1 MATKTREGLLVEA
14 FVTLAD
20 TLVVGYDLVDLLH
33 TLVSQCVPL
42 FEVSAAGIILTD
54 DDDFEVVAST
64 NERSRLVE
72 ILQLRSGSGPC
83 VESVITGRAVAV
95 PDIDAAGPK
104 WPRFREGA
112 REQGFGSMFSVP
124 MRLRTTTIGSLNLF
138 WDRVGGLA
146 DEDAATVQAL
156 ADVATIGILQERALR
171 ESDMARAQLQFALSS
186 RVVIEQAK
194 GVVAYTRKATMDE
207 AFALIRQHARSNGLP
222 LADVAAG
229 IVNGD
234 LALEAPSA

>member
-1 MATKTREGLLVEA
+1 MATQTREGQLVEA

-42 FEVSAAGIILTD
+42 FDASAAGIILTD
-54 DDDFEVVAST
+54 NTELEVVAST

-83 VESVITGRAVAV
+83 VESVVTGHPVAV
-95 PDIDAAGPK
+95 PDIDASGPK
-104 WPRFREGA
+104 WPRFRAGA
-112 REQGFGSMFSVP
+112 LEQGFASMFSVP
-124 MRLRTTTIGSLNLF
+124 MRLRTDTIGSLNLF
-138 WDRVGGLA
+138 WDRTGGIPA
-146 DEDAATVQAL
+146 VDAPTVQAL

-171 ESDMARAQLQFALSS
+171 RSDIARQQLQYALNS

-194 GVVAYTRKATMDE
+194 GVVSYTHSANMDDAFTM
-207 AFALIRQHARSNGLP
+207 IRRHARENGIP
-222 LADVAAG
+222 LAEVAAR
-229 IVNGD
+229 IVSGD
-234 LALEAPSA
+234 LAI

>member
-1 MATKTREGLLVEA
+1 MATKTREGQLVEA

-42 FEVSAAGIILTD
+42 FDASAAGIILTD
-54 DDDFEVVAST
+54 DTELEVVAST

-83 VESVITGRAVAV
+83 VESVMTGRAVAV
-95 PDIDAAGPK
+95 ADIGASGPK
-104 WPRFREGA
+104 WPQFRAGA
-112 REQGFGSMFSVP
+112 LEQGFASMFSVP
-124 MRLRTTTIGSLNLF
+124 MRLRSTTIGSLNLF
-138 WDRVGGLA
+138 WDTVGGVPAA
-146 DEDAATVQAL
+146 DAPTVQAL

-171 ESDMARAQLQFALSS
+171 QSDVARQQLQYALSS

-194 GVVAYTRKATMDE
+194 GVISYTHSASMDE
-207 AFALIRQHARSNGLP
+207 AFTMIRQYARSNGVP
-222 LADVAAG
+222 LADVAAH
-229 IVNGD
+229 IVDGD
-234 LALEAPSA
+234 LAI

>member
-42 FEVSAAGIILTD
+42 FQASAAGIILTD
-54 DDDFEVVAST
+54 DEEFEVVAST

-83 VESVITGRAVAV
+83 VESVVTGRAVSV
-95 PDIDAAGPK
+95 PDIARSGPT
-104 WPRFREGA
+104 WPRFRDGA
-112 REQGFGSMFSVP
+112 LEQGFASMFSVP

-138 WDRVGGLA
+138 WDRTGGLPP
-146 DEDAATVQAL
+146 EDAPTVQAL

-171 ESDMARAQLQFALSS
+171 ESDVARQQLQFALSS
-186 RVVIEQAK
+186 RVIIEQAK
-194 GVVAYTRKATMDE
+194 GVVAYTHQASMDD
-207 AFALIRQHARSNGLP
+207 AFSLIRAHARSNGLP
-222 LADVAAG
+222 LADVAAE
-229 IVNGD
+229 IVSGD
-234 LALEAPSA
+234 LAL

>member
-42 FEVSAAGIILTD
+42 FQASAAGIILTD
-54 DDDFEVVAST
+54 DEEFEVVAST

-83 VESVITGRAVAV
+83 VESVVTGRAVSV
-95 PDIDAAGPK
+95 PDIARSGPT
-104 WPRFREGA
+104 WPRFRDGA
-112 REQGFGSMFSVP
+112 LEQGFASMFSVP

-138 WDRVGGLA
+138 WDRTGGLPP
-146 DEDAATVQAL
+146 EDAPTVQAL

-171 ESDMARAQLQFALSS
+171 ESDVARQQHRAGQGGCRIHPSGEHGR
-186 RVVIEQAK
+186 RVQPDP
-194 GVVAYTRKATMDE
+194 GP
-207 AFALIRQHARSNGLP
+207 RQVQRL
-222 LADVAAG
+222 AAG
-229 IVNGD
+229 GRGRGD
-234 LALEAPSA
+234 RQRGPRALGSTDL

>member
-1 MATKTREGLLVEA
+1 MATKTREGQLVEA

-33 TLVSQCVPL
+33 SLVSKCVPL
-42 FEVSAAGIILTD
+42 FEASAAGIILTD
-54 DDDFEVVAST
+54 EEEFEVVAST

-83 VESVITGRAVAV
+83 VESVITGHSVSV
-95 PDIDAAGPK
+95 PDIDASGPK
-104 WPRFREGA
+104 WPRFRAGA
-112 REQGFGSMFSVP
+112 LEQGFGSMFSVP
-124 MRLRTTTIGSLNLF
+124 MRLRATTIGSLNLF
-138 WDRVGGLA
+138 WERTGGLPDQ
-146 DEDAATVQAL
+146 DEPTVQAL

-171 ESDMARAQLQFALSS
+171 ESDVARQQLQYALSS

-194 GVVAYTRKATMDE
+194 GVVAYTHSAGMDE
-207 AFALIRQHARSNGLP
+207 AFTLIRTYARSNGLP
-222 LADVAAG
+222 LADVAAQ

-234 LALEAPSA
+234 LAL

>member
-1 MATKTREGLLVEA
+1 MATKTREGQLVEA

-42 FEVSAAGIILTD
+42 FDASAAVILTD
-54 DDDFEVVAST
+54 DTELEVVAST

-83 VESVITGRAVAV
+83 VESVITGHAVAV
-95 PDIDAAGPK
+95 ADIGASGPK
-104 WPRFREGA
+104 WPQFRAGA
-112 REQGFGSMFSVP
+112 LEQGFASMFSVP
-124 MRLRTTTIGSLNLF
+124 MRLRSTTIGSLNLF
-138 WDRVGGLA
+138 WDSVGGVPAA
-146 DEDAATVQAL
+146 DAPTVQAL

-171 ESDMARAQLQFALSS
+171 QSDVARQQLQYALSS

-194 GVVAYTRKATMDE
+194 GVISYTHSASMDE
-207 AFALIRQHARSNGLP
+207 AFTMIRHYARSNGVP
-222 LADVAAG
+222 LADVAAQ
-229 IVNGD
+229 IVAGD
-234 LALEAPSA
+234 LAI